1 MPVQGMY
8 PTDKLA
14 HMQNNIGA
22 GLLVSIICNTKGLEI
37 LNIHEQGKQTRDYS
51 TIKLP

>member
-22 GLLVSIICNTKGLEI
+22 GLLVSIICNTKGLNI
-37 LNIHEQGKQTRDYS
+37 HGLNIPKDIEY
-51 TIKLP
+51 P